1 MRKTYLFIGI
11 CIFLV
16 SCQLPTANYL
26 RDNTFPKSDAT
37 KLALSPVLLPT
48 YIVACVIDITLVNPA
63 RGTRN
68 VPKVSKTIW
77 EWQNR
82 EPWIG
87 YGALLPVKIIGIPL
101 AAVGTTMMSE
111 QFIYSSK

>member
-1 MRKTYLFIGI
+1 MRKHYFLVAMCVFI
-11 CIFLV
+11 V

-26 RDNTFPKSDAT
+26 RDNTFPKNDAT

-48 YIVACVIDITLVNPA
+48 YIVACVVDIALVNPA
-63 RGTRN
+63 RGTLN

-77 EWQNR
+77 GWQNR
-82 EPWIG
+82 EPWLG
-87 YGALLPVKIIGIPL
+87 YGVLMPVKIIGIPL
-101 AAVGTTMMSE
+101 AAIGTTAMSE